1 MRRGRSA
8 PDNGLAGR
16 AAQSERR
23 VAGTPAIGRF
33 GLLVVVVV
41 VAVVVGVAVI
51 SAGLDLITML
61 VGVVVIEVGA
71 AKLFSNPC
79 SVSAAPRRRKVINEL
94 VAQHALLQPRPP
106 PTTTALTPSAL
117 GELNLA
123 AVHAELTL
131 ERAPGISPGHSG
143 AAHHAQIAWIRQ
155 CVLSGGTR
163 RECLREGGRRRDL
176 DPAGELGRWL
186 PLPH

>member
-33 GLLVVVVV
+33 GLLVLVVVL

-94 VAQHALLQPRPP
+94 VAQHALLQPPQHSHPR
-106 PTTTALTPSAL
+106 
-117 GELNLA
+117 
-123 AVHAELTL
+123 
-131 ERAPGISPGHSG
+131 HSG
-143 AAHHAQIAWIRQ
+143 SSTSP
-155 CVLSGGTR
+155 LSTQS
-163 RECLREGGRRRDL
+163 
-176 DPAGELGRWL
+176 
-186 PLPH
+186 

>member
-33 GLLVVVVV
+33 GLLVLVVVL

-106 PTTTALTPSAL
+106 PTTQHSHP
-117 GELNLA
+117 
-123 AVHAELTL
+123 
-131 ERAPGISPGHSG
+131 RHSG
-143 AAHHAQIAWIRQ
+143 SSTSP
-155 CVLSGGTR
+155 LSTQS
-163 RECLREGGRRRDL
+163 
-176 DPAGELGRWL
+176 
-186 PLPH
+186 